1 MNKGYIARA
10 FFPSK
15 KVQYAFLSL
24 FNPLIT
30 VSTPPDFK
38 KEQTIVIGIPGQWEN
53 QDAIVRILNQHADYS
68 YAGISLLHQPTKRS
82 FGVEI
87 YEHDENMR
95 LAFEQLGMGRLTEE
109 QLDAIEQHT
118 FTIYL
123 IGKGGSIEDARQI
136 MEASHALL
144 QVGGL
149 GVKIETT
156 GKAFSVEAW
165 NMLCQLEDNARLYD
179 GFVIKLHAE
188 GDVYYTCGMQNLGL
202 RDAIVGAVDQP
213 TAIHTLD
220 AFSLYQVL
228 EQPHIRPGESFSPA
242 PESPSFQ
249 ISQEEDKRYPKEDIY
264 YNNYGLWIMRPIVDP
279 SEAS

>member
-1 MNKGYIARA
+1 M
-10 FFPSK
+10 
-15 KVQYAFLSL
+15 
-24 FNPLIT
+24 
-30 VSTPPDFK
+30 STPPDFK
-38 KEQTIVIGIPGQWEN
+38 KEQTIVIGIPGAWAN
-53 QDAIVRILNQHADYS
+53 QDDLVKAINEIAGYS
-68 YAGISLLHQPTKRS
+68 YAGMVFLNEKTQQS

-87 YEHDENMR
+87 YEQDENMR

-109 QLDAIEQHT
+109 QLDAIAKHT
-118 FTIYL
+118 FTVYL
-123 IGKGGSIEDARQI
+123 IGKGGQIEDARAI

-144 QVGGL
+144 QAGGL

-156 GKAFSVEAW
+156 GKAFSVDTW

-202 RDAIVGAVDQP
+202 RDAIVGAVDQQ
-213 TAIHTLD
+213 TAIYALD
-220 AFSLYQVL
+220 AFSLYQIL
-228 EQPHIRPGESFSPA
+228 EEPHIRPGESFSPA

-264 YNNYGLWIMRPIVDP
+264 NNSYGLWIMRPIVDP